1 MGQAGGRLQLRLKS
15 LRVQRV
21 CLKRAALNTFSL
33 EAPREHQA
41 WGGGEH
47 TCGVHIY
54 VLNGVSGGADP

>member
-41 WGGGEH
+41 WGGGS
-47 TCGVHIY
+47 TRV
-54 VLNGVSGGADP
+54 VLTYMC